1 MTEALAQDT
10 STVIN
15 KTRQSNIERYVEN
28 RIIKILLHATT
39 TAAKDADSVVDFL
52 EQEIVWL
59 FRRLWILS
67 SVSSFSLEPIS
78 KTSIEW
84 AIHSPLWKKAWSDF
98 LARRVVFLQENLY
111 IPIWN
116 DQWLK
121 ASGFSAD
128 LLEENERSVRKIL
141 HGILWLMPEVYGN
154 IAEKY
159 TDELTWLGNKKLL
172 ERMIKNP
179 PKDYAIVFIDIDW
192 LKQINDTRWHEEWDK
207 VIQSHAKLLK
217 DAFGSAPKIFR
228 RSGDEFILVI
238 SFEESKQDRKKIME
252 RLIVNMETHI
262 AAHRNNDVPM
272 DAEIP
277 FSLWIAHN
285 EDGKNMNDAII
296 RAEAAMY
303 AAKRAKKQRV
313 LE

>member
-1 MTEALAQDT
+1 
-10 STVIN
+10 
-15 KTRQSNIERYVEN
+15 
-28 RIIKILLHATT
+28 
-39 TAAKDADSVVDFL
+39 
-52 EQEIVWL
+52 
-59 FRRLWILS
+59 
-67 SVSSFSLEPIS
+67 
-78 KTSIEW
+78 
-84 AIHSPLWKKAWSDF
+84 
-98 LARRVVFLQENLY
+98 
-111 IPIWN
+111 
-116 DQWLK
+116 
-121 ASGFSAD
+121 
-128 LLEENERSVRKIL
+128 
-141 HGILWLMPEVYGN
+141 
-154 IAEKY
+154 
-159 TDELTWLGNKKLL
+159 
-172 ERMIKNP
+172 MIRNP
-179 PKDYAIVFIDIDW
+179 PKDYTIVFIDIDW

-238 SFEESKQDRKKIME
+238 SFEEPKQDRNKIME
-252 RLIVNMETHI
+252 RLLVNMETRI
-262 AAHRNNDVPM
+262 AVHRNNDASM